1 MTIGDSRYIKR
12 LVSKIIYSCELWQ
25 LTFLYGGST
34 LKMASIQEIMI
45 KISVFSQAVYGT

>member
-1 MTIGDSRYIKR
+1 MTIGNSRCIKR
-12 LVSKIIYSCELWQ
+12 LVSKIIYSCELWR